1 MAYNPYFP
9 YYPQYQAMQQPQ
21 QQQSALIH
29 VQSEQQAREWS
40 VSPGCSLMFID
51 DNAPYIYTKTA
62 GNSQLEPCVFKIFQ
76 VSEIGGQ
83 NAPKTGIEEKSITI
97 PDYVTRAE
105 YEAIMAQ
112 IDDIRKQIKEL
123 IENESA
129 EQ

>member
-1 MAYNPYFP
+1 MAYNPYYP

-40 VSPGCSLMFID
+40 VSPGSSLMFID

-62 GNSQLEPCVFKIFQ
+62 GNSQLEPCVFKVFQ

-83 NAPKTGIEEKSITI
+83 NAPKTAAEEKSISI
-97 PDYVTRAE
+97 AGRKLYEENFSQVIYAE
-105 YEAIMAQ
+105 NI
-112 IDDIRKQIKEL
+112 IGLVKKIL
-123 IENESA
+123 
-129 EQ
+129 

>member
-40 VSPGCSLMFID
+40 VSPGSSLMFID

-83 NAPKTGIEEKSITI
+83 NTSKATEEKSISI
-97 PDYVTRAE
+97 PDYVTRSE
-105 YEAIMAQ
+105 YEAITAQ